1 MKIVSITTTREAIP
15 LKIPFIT
22 ALRTVHDAE
31 FIRAKIVF
39 DDGSESF
46 GEAPATKAITGE
58 DLDSIEQNIAE
69 VTPLLL
75 GLDRAEAL
83 LTLHD
88 SSIGSSSKAALDMAL
103 FSQEA
108 IKDTEAIETDITI
121 SLSDTNKMLLDAADA
136 KAQGMKLFKVK
147 LGNDIKHAIEVTHL
161 LAQEF
166 EDRKLLID
174 ANQAWSVAQSLEYI
188 EGVKDLQTIELI
200 EQPVIAK
207 DLEGLKHISQNSPIP
222 ILADEAVFS
231 FEDAKHV
238 HQNNIAQMINIKL
251 MKCGGVSKA
260 VEILEYA
267 REHNIVCMLGS
278 MIEGPISIN
287 AAVQLAFN
295 YRDVIRYVDLDSPLL
310 YKEPSELLS
319 FRFDQGEV
327 FVR

>member
-1 MKIVSITTTREAIP
+1 MKIASITTTREAIP

-31 FIRAKIVF
+31 FIRAKIIF
-39 DDGSESF
+39 EDGSKSF

-58 DLDSIEQNIAE
+58 DLDSIERNIDE
-69 VTPLLL
+69 VTSSLL
-75 GLDRAEAL
+75 GLTRSEAL
-83 LTLHD
+83 IALHAAG
-88 SSIGSSSKAALDMAL
+88 IGSSSKAALDMAL

-108 IKDTEAIETDITI
+108 IKDTKAIETDITI
-121 SLSDTNKMLLDAADA
+121 SLDTKEKMLEDAHDA
-136 KAQGMKLFKVK
+136 IKRGIKLLKVK
-147 LGNDIKHAIEVTHL
+147 LGKDIKHAIEVTQL
-161 LAQEF
+161 LGLQLSSA
-166 EDRKLLID
+166 KLLID

-188 EGVKDLQTIELI
+188 EGVKELKSIELI

-207 DLEGLKHISQNSPIP
+207 DLDGLKHISQNSPIP

-238 HQNNIAQMINIKL
+238 HQNNIAKMINIKL

-267 REHNIVCMLGS
+267 RENNITCMLGS

-295 YRDVIRYVDLDSPLL
+295 YRDVIKYVDLDSPLL
-310 YKEPSELLS
+310 YKKPSQLLS
-319 FRFDQGEV
+319 FRFYQGEV
-327 FVR
+327 FVQ